1 MKKEIKKFIEECY
14 KTIVVNDIALEGDY
28 LYLKCEVYRKGT
40 PEKVAKNIFSTF
52 GDIRVVHFIGDE
64 VEQFFTRETLSWL
77 GYAI

>member
-1 MKKEIKKFIEECY
+1 MEREIKYFIEETY
-14 KTIVVNDIALEGDY
+14 KTIVLKEILLIGDY
-28 LYLKCEVYRKGT
+28 LYLNCEVYKKGT

-52 GDIRVVHFIGDE
+52 GDIKVVHFIGNE